1 MSFKFPLFL
10 LANRSPCSRNKK
22 THLKTP
28 DANPN
33 PNIQML
39 KFLTFA
45 NNNQRFCNPT
55 NPQTRNLSNPKQT
68 AEQNWQKNHTNNN
81 NWKPKCQNPQQKL
94 NYFFNQSSP
103 INISTYNQPHITRS
117 SCNHKHNKNTT
128 LYKFLSSSSS
138 PFCNHKTKISKTH
151 NKRTSLLS
159 SSHHHHHLT
168 STNLTKQQDP
178 ANSRTDK
185 NHHPRNF
192 FLMHDHHIT
201 TPLKLKNQSV
211 KKTLTHPQEKTLT
224 TRSPSSSSPSSLYP
238 L

>member
-10 LANRSPCSRNKK
+10 SANRSPCSKNKK
-22 THLKTP
+22 TLLKTP

-68 AEQNWQKNHTNNN
+68 AEQNWQKNQTNNN

-128 LYKFLSSSSS
+128 LY
-138 PFCNHKTKISKTH
+138 
-151 NKRTSLLS
+151 
-159 SSHHHHHLT
+159 
-168 STNLTKQQDP
+168 
-178 ANSRTDK
+178 
-185 NHHPRNF
+185 NF
-192 FLMHDHHIT
+192 FLVRQHHFATIKQKSQKPTAKELNYFLPAIT
-201 TPLKLKNQSV
+201 ITISTVQIPQNNKILQ
-211 KKTLTHPQEKTLT
+211 THRQKP
-224 TRSPSSSSPSSLYP
+224 PP
-238 L
+238 